1 MNDIIS
7 RHITQ
12 ITPLIV
18 YALVRFSLKPV
29 LIYSISHLSVSF
41 FNRTDLKPITCVTRG
56 WLFVLRQKSK
66 KKSKN
71 ETPHLI
77 QPIEKIRIFAQS
89 LLKIAPS
96 RARFAMLGCYIRK
109 NQLKRKR
116 MKKSFLLWMGVVL
129 MMVVGMS
136 SCSSDDDD
144 YSYVQEFGDN
154 NNKEN
159 FIGT

>member
-1 MNDIIS
+1 MRCTTAMTTPYRLPFSLTSWFPIAQKSSKSESRWTTFSAITNMNDIIS

-41 FNRTDLKPITCVTRG
+41 FKRTDLKPITCVTRG

-96 RARFAMLGCYIRK
+96 RARFALLGWYIRK
-109 NQLKRKR
+109 DNRN
-116 MKKSFLLWMGVVL
+116 KSV
-129 MMVVGMS
+129 
-136 SCSSDDDD
+136 
-144 YSYVQEFGDN
+144 
-154 NNKEN
+154 
-159 FIGT
+159 

>member
-41 FNRTDLKPITCVTRG
+41 FKRTDLKPITCVTRG

-66 KKSKN
+66 KTSKN

-77 QPIEKIRIFAQS
+77 QRIEKKRIFAQS
-89 LLKIAPS
+89 LLKIAPLRVS
-96 RARFAMLGCYIRK
+96 FTIVGCYISSVHSRVGSYCVIK
-109 NQLKRKR
+109 VAQVLIKKVKLKCC
-116 MKKSFLLWMGVVL
+116 G
-129 MMVVGMS
+129 
-136 SCSSDDDD
+136 
-144 YSYVQEFGDN
+144 
-154 NNKEN
+154 
-159 FIGT
+159 I